1 MQRVRRE
8 CGIARQDLL
17 LKTIVFE
24 EMRIQ
29 RLSCLPYSSKPNV
42 RRTRYGSKPAFF
54 AASMTVARAELF
66 DGYRLRRVGIR
77 IEEQGVVRARRLLL
91 IWLFQQA
98 RAPLCLLH
106 SESPRHGALLKQPDK
121 QKAAS
126 SITAGVEAAGIE
138 LQE

>member
-1 MQRVRRE
+1 
-8 CGIARQDLL
+8 
-17 LKTIVFE
+17 
-24 EMRIQ
+24 
-29 RLSCLPYSSKPNV
+29 
-42 RRTRYGSKPAFF
+42 
-54 AASMTVARAELF
+54 MTVARAELF

-121 QKAAS
+121 QKAARLAAELLLES
-126 SITAGVEAAGIE
+126 SQLIFHCASQFRVHLDVFRFLPA
-138 LQE
+138 